1 MFSYR
6 LPVCLGYDLII
17 TGLGWELRVDKID
30 ILLIPQFLVFMYPL
44 TKGEV
49 WRVFSRGRSLHMQVP
64 LETLQFI
71 KHEMSWLLGTK
82 EKSW

>member
-17 TGLGWELRVDKID
+17 TGLGWELRVNKID
-30 ILLIPQFLVFMYPL
+30 ILLISQFFVFMYPI

-49 WRVFSRGRSLHMQVP
+49 WRVFSSGRSLLMQVP